1 MLLESRVEG
10 ALVYIDAET
19 AGGIDKG
26 TLEVE
31 FEPERI
37 LDNVASAIAVVAR
50 KLAEGAAQ
58 TSTVFPAPQEVE
70 VTFAVRIDSQSV
82 VSVSRTAEH
91 GQFKVRLVWSSGR

>member
-1 MLLESRVEG
+1 MLLESRVDG

-19 AGGIDKG
+19 SGGIDKG

-31 FEPERI
+31 FDPERI
-37 LDNVASAIAVVAR
+37 LDNVATAVAVVAR

-70 VTFAVRIDSQSV
+70 VTFAVRVDSQSV
-82 VSVSRTAEH
+82 VSVSRDAGQ
-91 GQFKVRLVWSSGR
+91 GQFRVRLVWSPGR